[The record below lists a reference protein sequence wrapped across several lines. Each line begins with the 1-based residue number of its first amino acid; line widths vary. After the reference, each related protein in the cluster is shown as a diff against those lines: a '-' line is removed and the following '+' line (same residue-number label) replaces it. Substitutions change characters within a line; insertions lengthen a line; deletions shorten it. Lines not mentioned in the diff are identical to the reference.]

1 MKLPIKIVLINMA
14 LAIIFA
20 LLFGSKEG
28 IIDGYVVMF
37 GLVALGG
44 GAIDI
49 IVGLFLLLATDKRYA
64 QGFLLSGGVLLLLGF
79 LACSTTGL
87 I

>member
-1 MKLPIKIVLINMA
+1 M
-14 LAIIFA
+14 
-20 LLFGSKEG
+20 FGRIEG

>member
-1 MKLPIKIVLINMA
+1 MKLPVKIILINVA
-14 LAIIFA
+14 LAILFA
-20 LLFGSKEG
+20 LLFGSTQG
-28 IIDGYVVMF
+28 ITDGYVFMF

-49 IVGLFLLLATDKRYA
+49 IVGLLLLATDKRYA

>member
-1 MKLPIKIVLINMA
+1 MA

-64 QGFLLSGGVLLLLGF
+64 QGFLLSGEVLLLLGF

>member
-1 MKLPIKIVLINMA
+1 MKLPVKIILINVA
-14 LAIIFA
+14 LAILFA
-20 LLFGSKEG
+20 LLFGSTQG
-28 IIDGYVVMF
+28 ITDGYVFMF

-49 IVGLFLLLATDKRYA
+49 IVGLLLLLATDKRYA